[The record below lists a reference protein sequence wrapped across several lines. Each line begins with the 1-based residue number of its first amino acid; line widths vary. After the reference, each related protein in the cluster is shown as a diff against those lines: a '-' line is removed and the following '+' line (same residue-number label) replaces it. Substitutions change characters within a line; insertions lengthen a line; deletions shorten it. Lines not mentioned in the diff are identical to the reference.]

1 MANVTRK
8 NQIHIM
14 ATDEERAAI
23 ERRMAQAGVKNMRAY
38 LLRMALDVQIV
49 RIETEGVKE
58 MVSLLSNATKN
69 INQIAK
75 RANQTG
81 SIYAADLDELSGR
94 YDEIWGQAKLIL
106 RKLCET

>member
-38 LLRMALDVQIV
+38 LLRIALD
-49 RIETEGVKE
+49 G
-58 MVSLLSNATKN
+58 
-69 INQIAK
+69 
-75 RANQTG
+75 
-81 SIYAADLDELSGR
+81 
-94 YDEIWGQAKLIL
+94 
-106 RKLCET
+106 